1 MKAFYLFEIIFFWIL
16 EKRMTNR
23 FFLHIFFFLVE
34 KHNYQIFK
42 KKEKNTF
49 KKKKPNVVKIL
60 FLKKTFF
67 LYTIFRILGKK
78 GKYFVLK
85 VFFFKKGHLC
95 LENTFFGENIFW
107 RIQEKSFLKT
117 FLEKEKTF
125 WKQIFYYYFFLKF
138 RVSQFF

>member
-1 MKAFYLFEIIFFWIL
+1 MKAFYLFEIF
-16 EKRMTNR
+16 
-23 FFLHIFFFLVE
+23 FFFLDFRKENE
-34 KHNYQIFK
+34 KAFFLTFFFWLKDIIIRFLR
-42 KKEKNTF
+42 KKEENTF
-49 KKKKPNVVKIL
+49 LKKPNVVKIL

-67 LYTIFRILGKK
+67 LYTIFQILGKK
-78 GKYFVLK
+78 GKHFVLK

-125 WKQIFYYYFFLKF
+125 WKQIFYYYFFFKF

>member
-1 MKAFYLFEIIFFWIL
+1 MKAFYLFEIIFFL
-16 EKRMTNR
+16 DFRKENDKP
-23 FFLHIFFFLVE
+23 FFFTYIFFLVE

-78 GKYFVLK
+78 GKHFVLK

-95 LENTFFGENIFW
+95 LENTFFGENIF
-107 RIQEKSFLKT
+107 
-117 FLEKEKTF
+117 
-125 WKQIFYYYFFLKF
+125 
-138 RVSQFF
+138 